1 MSLASGYARQVSLVD
16 KSGPVLN
23 QNFRDTL

>member
-1 MSLASGYARQVSLVD
+1 MSLASGYARHVLLVD

-23 QNFRDTL
+23 QNFRETF